1 MNTTKAPY
9 QEDVTN
15 KIDFSTWSYT
25 TSSPTTTTTS
35 EPVKAEAESSF
46 VFPSIGS
53 SVLDSLPPVLEAGP
67 WIEKPPIPSWDDL
80 EDDNIEEEN
89 IKEDTE
95 FNEQGGEE
103 ILAAGGWSD
112 VFEWSDDS
120 DGPKEVYE
128 IELEQTITGAGAGSS
143 SSVSGAVL
151 RPGLVIDDPE
161 LIQSI
166 VSQEES
172 LQNDELEPAYR
183 SEENDFV
190 DGMDLYL
197 EEVVDPPL
205 SVVQSFSGSV
215 EEVPIL
221 EYSGFYPAVAI
232 YDDAQDIVYS
242 EYSNLV
248 EPESEFTQPSSSE
261 PEIHCDLS
269 ILLSGISCSFNIL
282 DDKEKV
288 QPPLVASSDLASE
301 QPLIL
306 TPPEPQEA
314 IVEVSPPQLP
324 WSTVQESLTVNADL
338 DDSPKWMKT
347 NENIAENTLV
357 QKLNVIDDTV
367 DFNAISEEKMEPSV
381 EETFA
386 QINTSLKDEAKELN
400 KSTSTTKTDSML
412 NTTEQ
417 NSRTEPDKEVRH
429 VVHHLE
435 DLEKDTELLQIIIDQ
450 LQLLDNNGNTNI
462 SINGQN
468 IGSSSELLEST
479 SKRSP
484 DKLKSTTASSVMS
497 TKDSGNI
504 LPASALD
511 KPKEKVCGVKGGQ
524 YVQNAYGK
532 SASKYI
538 LPLLIDSWVFGK
550 DNRQKAR

>member
-1 MNTTKAPY
+1 MNTTKATY

-25 TSSPTTTTTS
+25 TSSPTTTTS

-80 EDDNIEEEN
+80 EDDSIEEEKN

-95 FNEQGGEE
+95 FNAQGGEE

-128 IELEQTITGAGAGSS
+128 IELEQSITGAGASS

-151 RPGLVIDDPE
+151 RPGLVIDDPD

-166 VSQEES
+166 VSTKEET
-172 LQNDELEPAYR
+172 LQNDELEAAYR

-248 EPESEFTQPSSSE
+248 EPESELTQSSSSE

-282 DDKEKV
+282 DDKDKG
-288 QPPLVASSDLASE
+288 QPTLVASSDLANE

-324 WSTVQESLTVNADL
+324 WSTVQESLTVNADVN
-338 DDSPKWMKT
+338 DSSKWMKT
-347 NENIAENTLV
+347 DENIAENTLV

-367 DFNAISEEKMEPSV
+367 DFNAISEEKMQSSV

-386 QINTSLKDEAKELN
+386 QINTSLKDEANGLN
-400 KSTSTTKTDSML
+400 KSTSQTKTDSI
-412 NTTEQ
+412 Q
-417 NSRTEPDKEVRH
+417 NSKSRTEPDKEVRH

-468 IGSSSELLEST
+468 IGSSSELLETT

-497 TKDSGNI
+497 TKDSENI

>member
-1 MNTTKAPY
+1 MNTTEATH

-15 KIDFSTWSYT
+15 KLDFSTWSYT
-25 TSSPTTTTTS
+25 TSSPTTTTA
-35 EPVKAEAESSF
+35 EPIKKESESSF

-67 WIEKPPIPSWDDL
+67 WIEKPPVPSWDDL
-80 EDDNIEEEN
+80 ESDTMEEETN

-95 FNEQGGEE
+95 GSEQGEEE

-120 DGPKEVYE
+120 DEPREVYE
-128 IELEQTITGAGAGSS
+128 IELEQTIAGAGAGT
-143 SSVSGAVL
+143 SVSGAVL

-166 VSQEES
+166 VSTNEETREY
-172 LQNDELEPAYR
+172 DELEPAYR

-221 EYSGFYPAVAI
+221 EYSEFYPAVAT

-248 EPESEFTQPSSSE
+248 EPESELSQPSSSE

-269 ILLSGISCSFNIL
+269 ILLSGISCTFNIL
-282 DDKEKV
+282 DDKDEG
-288 QPPLVASSDLASE
+288 QPPLLASSDPDKE

-306 TPPEPQEA
+306 TPPEPEEA
-314 IVEVSPPQLP
+314 IVEIPPPQLP
-324 WSTVQESLTVNADL
+324 WSTVQESLTVNEVL
-338 DDSPKWMKT
+338 NDSLKWTKT
-347 NENIAENTLV
+347 DERIAENTLV
-357 QKLNVIDDTV
+357 QKLNVIDDKV
-367 DFNAISEEKMEPSV
+367 DFNAISGELESSV
-381 EETFA
+381 EETLVA
-386 QINTSLKDEAKELN
+386 LNTSLQDEDKEIN
-400 KSTSTTKTDSML
+400 PSKKKSKTDSKK
-412 NTTEQ
+412 NP
-417 NSRTEPDKEVRH
+417 NSNKTEPDKEVRH
-429 VVHHLE
+429 VVQHLE

-479 SKRSP
+479 SMGSP
-484 DKLKSTTASSVMS
+484 DKLKSTTEASVSSV
-497 TKDSGNI
+497 KDSENI
-504 LPASALD
+504 LPVSALD
-511 KPKEKVCGVKGGQ
+511 KPKEKVCGIKGGQ

-550 DNRQKAR
+550 DSRQKAR